1 MSQAFLSPGLDFTGL
16 MTKTSDGS
24 LGFKSSF
31 TGQPVMQ
38 PKGVGCISE
47 AAVESALAQEWGF
60 PPDLS
65 VREPVIFP
73 WVQPDLEPRLNGTCA
88 EGAVDWELGDH

>member
-1 MSQAFLSPGLDFTGL
+1 
-16 MTKTSDGS
+16 
-24 LGFKSSF
+24 
-31 TGQPVMQ
+31 MQ

-88 EGAVDWELGDH
+88 EGAVDCRKVASGGQRDRTREMGTPRDNSP